1 MMNTRTTQR
10 VVVSLLLTGLTVAA
24 HAGRF
29 ENYTK
34 ANQSPAKPVGSVIAS
49 YLGGSGT
56 EWLVGGGFQPDGA
69 VVLVGT
75 TLGPTFAPAGTQPVM
90 LGTDKAAAPEY
101 KPKKDRRGRPVAPG
115 YAHTDGAP
123 FVVLLS
129 ADAQKITRAV
139 RLPWASGSAT
149 DACVD
154 AKGNIYVAG
163 RAGTQL
169 ESAGTVVS
177 ADNGTAKPG
186 QAFVMQLS
194 PDTKA
199 VQWIRTFDDPGK
211 GPTVRLTPKGLIQV
225 SGAHTYRFDADGK
238 TAEVSKTHKVNNWQ
252 RAVSPV
258 DMTYALGFDRNK
270 HTGREPWR
278 QPTLSIGAK
287 PGPIDQANMTN
298 YYGWDPKRVGTNQY
312 RLVSDSSFRHLY
324 YDDEGMLW
332 AIGWSDGG
340 NTVLERQPKDLDAK
354 LPYKGLGF
362 SSWGAGALSLSHI
375 LKIDPQTGKVLNKTL
390 WCGYLSSKESPS
402 SASVKQIGVAP
413 DGSVILAGGSGFG
426 LIQTGDA
433 LFKGRPG
440 GPYVAVL
447 DKDLSSIRF
456 SSTLPATGFARI
468 RQEDNWDI
476 ATGTVNG
483 RAKALILTGA
493 VAEKGHYDK
502 AQPAPSR
509 KPVQPKFG
517 GGTTDG
523 YFVLIDLGP
532 AK

>member
-1 MMNTRTTQR
+1 MRTRTAQFT
-10 VVVSLLLTGLTVAA
+10 VAALLLTGLALDA
-24 HAGRF
+24 QAGRF

-34 ANQSPAKPVGSVIAS
+34 ANQTPAKPVGSVIAS

-56 EWLVGGGFQPDGA
+56 EWLVGGGFQADGTI
-69 VVLVGT
+69 VLVGT
-75 TLGPTFAPAGTQPVM
+75 TLGPKFATAGTEADV
-90 LGTDKAAAPEY
+90 LGTDKATAPEY
-101 KPKKDRRGRPVAPG
+101 TPKKDRRGRPVAPG
-115 YAHTDGAP
+115 FAHTDGAP

-139 RLPWASGSAT
+139 RLPWGWGSAT

-154 AKGNIYVAG
+154 AKGNIYIAG
-163 RAGTQL
+163 VTGKQIDPA
-169 ESAGTVVS
+169 
-177 ADNGTAKPG
+177 NGGSSTAK

-194 PDTKA
+194 PDARKSPWT
-199 VQWIRTFDDPGK
+199 RTFDDPGK
-211 GPTVRLTPKGLIQV
+211 GPTVRMTPEGLIQA
-225 SGAHTYRFDADGK
+225 SGAHTVRYNTEGK
-238 TAEVSKTHKVNNWQ
+238 IVETSKTHKVNNWQ

-278 QPTLSIGAK
+278 QPTLSIGSK
-287 PGPIDQANMTN
+287 PGPIDQAEMTN
-298 YYGWDPKRVGTNQY
+298 YYGWDPKLVGTDKY

-324 YDDEGMLW
+324 YDDKGMLW

-340 NTVLERQPKDLDAK
+340 NTVLERQPKDLDAQ

-362 SSWGAGALSLSHI
+362 SSWGAGVLSLSHI
-375 LKIDPQTGKVLNKTL
+375 IKIDPKTGKVLNKTL
-390 WCGYLSSKESPS
+390 WCGYLTSKESPS

-433 LFKGRPG
+433 LFEGRPG

-456 SSTLPATGFARI
+456 SSTLPATGFAQI
-468 RQEDNWDI
+468 RSNENWDI

-483 RAKALILTGA
+483 RAKALVLTGA
-493 VAEKGHYDK
+493 IAEKGHYDK
-502 AQPAPSR
+502 PQPAPSR

-517 GGTTDG
+517 GGATDG